1 MTALFGTA
9 GNPDIFKETVS
20 KSSVDMPKWL
30 NEIGLDAYEY
40 QCGNGVRVG
49 EATAT
54 KIGDE
59 AASNGIAMS
68 VHAPYY
74 ISLSNPVYLEKNIE
88 YVLDC
93 CRVIRFM
100 GGRRIILHSGSV
112 GKVSREEAFKEAQI
126 TLQAILSAMDSAGY
140 GDLILCPETMGKIN
154 QLGTLEEVLE
164 LCSIDERLIPCIDF
178 GHLYARSLGKIEGYE
193 ETAKIFDIMEDAIG
207 YERTAVFHSHFSMI
221 EYSQGG
227 EKRHLTFDQ
236 EEFGPDFAPIARL
249 VCERRYTPVFICE
262 SAGTQSIDAL
272 EMKRQF
278 LEECEKIL

>member
-1 MTALFGTA
+1 
-9 GNPDIFKETVS
+9 
-20 KSSVDMPKWL
+20 
-30 NEIGLDAYEY
+30 
-40 QCGNGVRVG
+40 
-49 EATAT
+49 
-54 KIGDE
+54 
-59 AASNGIAMS
+59 
-68 VHAPYY
+68 
-74 ISLSNPVYLEKNIE
+74 
-88 YVLDC
+88 
-93 CRVIRFM
+93 
-100 GGRRIILHSGSV
+100 
-112 GKVSREEAFKEAQI
+112 
-126 TLQAILSAMDSAGY
+126 
-140 GDLILCPETMGKIN
+140 
-154 QLGTLEEVLE
+154 
-164 LCSIDERLIPCIDF
+164 
-178 GHLYARSLGKIEGYE
+178 LGKIEGYE